1 MKTKMIILFLNI
13 IIFTTQVRSYV
24 RFITEPMDIVTTAGK
39 TVMLDCEANFYI
51 FGKIP
56 QYRWTLNGQNLD
68 FIGDTRRSIL
78 KNGSLVIK
86 NVFNNDKNGISEGL
100 ESYKCVAFVDNIGV
114 MVSRTASVIL
124 ARVSPFEKQPTD
136 LRLLPG
142 QTGRFSCFVNSQP
155 LPKII
160 WLKDNSPLV
169 IDNRMTIFQSGA
181 LEIDDVR
188 TEDNG
193 AYRCN
198 VTGLEIHSL
207 SDPGVLTVVENE
219 EAIKKLKAPEFVAKP
234 YSTKALEGS
243 IVTMDCA
250 AVGNPRPQI
259 SWSKGGYPILLHLDT
274 KFRIIGTG
282 GLQIMQLNRNDEGN
296 YVCRAKNSEGTIVV
310 SAKIDVLVKPLF
322 IYEPKDTLCFKE
334 ENVTL
339 ECKVTGKPPP
349 SVIWLKNGDRI
360 KPDEY
365 IQFVNGTNLKIF
377 GALVMDSGI
386 FQCLASNVAGNIQ
399 SSAFLNVLDRDNLQ
413 DLNSSTN
420 VSNNIVN
427 LFSTTENPKD
437 LKKKLISYSKT
448 SDARVISTM
457 QHIIMTT
464 ENIPEWMSSNNLV
477 TCYQR
482 FTVYARRL
490 FDYNF
495 HDFFFSIF
503 VFEYSVQDSDQTIK
517 TVNSKS
523 NQPAKHVVEIDLR
536 RVFSKNSPEH
546 STSRADSVATK
557 FMIQVRGYFYS
568 LSQHLSASCKCTK
581 LCGEILLLRS
591 MICSLGKFSKTSP
604 EDSTSRANSVSIHQV
619 YDTSPRILLQFVTT
633 SVSKLQAAN
642 VPNCVLLLRSMICSL
657 GKFSKT
663 SPEDSTSRADSVS
676 IHQVYDTSPRILLQF
691 DTTPVSKQQAANLV
705 FCAYSYFSMF
715 HRKHCTAKCNRILA
729 CGHKCKSICGKD
741 CSEKPCEEIVI
752 QRRGKLACGHRDV
765 RVLCCDIDKG
775 KLKPCYEPYTLKL
788 ECGHECIGYCGEPCP
803 PLCSICQRDEV
814 TTILFGYEDEPDARR
829 LWTNIEKIQ
838 KEIDGLP
845 DLVTKEER
853 QMINEA
859 MSTSFATGNAAQG
872 YWCKCPNNHIYCI
885 TECGGPMEQASCP
898 ECKCVIG
905 GENHRHVSGTTVATE
920 MDGAS
925 SILFQTVEL

>member
-1 MKTKMIILFLNI
+1 MVAYVIAIMCREHFKLNSIVEVTPDHFQSFVQWNKKKKLGQAILSENI
-13 IIFTTQVRSYV
+13 CDALFSQKPSVSVKR
-24 RFITEPMDIVTTAGK
+24 IVG
-39 TVMLDCEANFYI
+39 EWI
-51 FGKIP
+51 
-56 QYRWTLNGQNLD
+56 
-68 FIGDTRRSIL
+68 
-78 KNGSLVIK
+78 
-86 NVFNNDKNGISEGL
+86 
-100 ESYKCVAFVDNIGV
+100 
-114 MVSRTASVIL
+114 
-124 ARVSPFEKQPTD
+124 RVSPFEKQPTD

-457 QHIIMTT
+457 LVAILSWI
-464 ENIPEWMSSNNLV
+464 NL
-477 TCYQR
+477 
-482 FTVYARRL
+482 L
-490 FDYNF
+490 KPNGD
-495 HDFFFSIF
+495 
-503 VFEYSVQDSDQTIK
+503 VQDSDQTIK

-523 NQPAKHVVEIDLR
+523 NQPAKYVVEIDLR
-536 RVFSKNSPEH
+536 RV
-546 STSRADSVATK
+546 
-557 FMIQVRGYFYS
+557 
-568 LSQHLSASCKCTK
+568 
-581 LCGEILLLRS
+581 
-591 MICSLGKFSKTSP
+591 
-604 EDSTSRANSVSIHQV
+604 
-619 YDTSPRILLQFVTT
+619 
-633 SVSKLQAAN
+633 
-642 VPNCVLLLRSMICSL
+642 VL
-657 GKFSKT
+657 
-663 SPEDSTSRADSVS
+663 
-676 IHQVYDTSPRILLQF
+676 
-691 DTTPVSKQQAANLV
+691 
-705 FCAYSYFSMF
+705 
-715 HRKHCTAKCNRILA
+715 
-729 CGHKCKSICGKD
+729 
-741 CSEKPCEEIVI
+741 
-752 QRRGKLACGHRDV
+752 
-765 RVLCCDIDKG
+765 
-775 KLKPCYEPYTLKL
+775 
-788 ECGHECIGYCGEPCP
+788 
-803 PLCSICQRDEV
+803 
-814 TTILFGYEDEPDARR
+814 
-829 LWTNIEKIQ
+829 
-838 KEIDGLP
+838 
-845 DLVTKEER
+845 
-853 QMINEA
+853 
-859 MSTSFATGNAAQG
+859 
-872 YWCKCPNNHIYCI
+872 
-885 TECGGPMEQASCP
+885 
-898 ECKCVIG
+898 
-905 GENHRHVSGTTVATE
+905 
-920 MDGAS
+920 
-925 SILFQTVEL
+925 